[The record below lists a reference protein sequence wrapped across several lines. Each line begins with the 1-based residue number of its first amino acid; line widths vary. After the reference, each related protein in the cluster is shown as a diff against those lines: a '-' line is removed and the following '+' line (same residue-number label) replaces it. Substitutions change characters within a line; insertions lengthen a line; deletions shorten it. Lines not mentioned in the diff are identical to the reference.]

1 MNTIDIERLRQIIKE
16 EASSLNEASK
26 SKERSVHAA
35 HAAVV
40 SRAAD
45 LLDAIAEF
53 KQDATIASVNA
64 ITPIMSQLEA
74 VLTKMTTHPGSY
86 VDQVKKEPKKVSL
99 KAVKSG

>member
-1 MNTIDIERLRQIIKE
+1 MTTINVNKLRQIIKE
-16 EASSLNEASK
+16 EAEALNEL
-26 SKERSVHAA
+26 SKEQSVHAA

-45 LLDAIAEF
+45 LLDAIADF
-53 KQDATIASVNA
+53 KKDATIASVNA

-74 VLTKMTTHPGSY
+74 VLQKMTTSPGAY
-86 VDQVKKEPKKVSL
+86 VDKPKMEPKRVSL